1 MRRKMT
7 ASMLHDYLS
16 SAHTTLMLCKAH
28 AEEFLLSNE
37 EAQDAAFQ
45 ITLSIAEL
53 EDLQVAIQS
62 VLSVRDNAIF
72 LPVYA

>member
-28 AEEFLLSNE
+28 AEEFALSSE

-53 EDLQVAIQS
+53 EDLQAAIQG
-62 VLSVRDNAIF
+62 VLSVRDNMIPIMA
-72 LPVYA
+72 YA